1 MKKLEITNK
10 RNAMIILSSIVLT
23 ITIATTSGV
32 TIYKKSMVKAA
43 DNENT
48 LQTVEVIKQDLEKS
62 LSINGTIAALE
73 SQSVTSELSGVKVK
87 SIKVRVGDHVKK
99 GDVVAELDTST
110 IEKALKQAEDS
121 LEIAKQKD
129 ALEMATAK
137 RNYDTAVE
145 QAKIQQERAQR
156 EVDKAQQEYEK
167 SVNASDTADGVY
179 ASAQE
184 NVDSKTGEANYA
196 QGTYDEANGH
206 AKSKAEK
213 YEKKQEKLEDAQKR
227 LTEAERVKTELDG
240 MQEDQVENLNAQKEE
255 AQRELDE
262 AREAVEKAE
271 KEVRKAKHENEQAQ
285 SSLESNQNALSDAKS
300 NLADA
305 KADQASA
312 EADAKSKKEG
322 IDGAKDS
329 VTKAQDSQQDIIR
342 EGEKSLADAKDS
354 IKSTELGQSSSN
366 ISLQQEVE
374 KYKQQIESATL
385 TAPCDGLVTSVGIK
399 EGALYDNGKEIMNI
413 QNDKGYKVNA
423 TVDQYDICD
432 VQEGMPVRIKTDST
446 GEELLEGTVSF
457 VSPIPGGEALSTEQ
471 SSGTASNSND
481 YPIEVSI
488 KNKTDRL
495 RIGMTAKITI
505 VQQEKKGALVVPD
518 SVIQQ
523 SDDGKNYIEVVTG
536 ESAVAGNS
544 EEKNPTPM
552 TEKID
557 ITYGIKTDYYVEING
572 KGIKEG
578 MKVVMPTTDYSEDI
592 WE

>member
-1 MKKLEITNK
+1 MKKIELKDK
-10 RNAMIILSSIVLT
+10 RKAGIILSAIVLT
-23 ITIATTSGV
+23 ITIATTGGV
-32 TIYKKSMVKAA
+32 RIYKKSVVKAA
-43 DNENT
+43 DNENQ
-48 LQTVEVIKQDLEKS
+48 LQTEDITKQDLEKS

-145 QAKIQQERAQR
+145 QARIQQERAQR
-156 EVDKAQQEYEK
+156 EVDRAQQEYEK
-167 SVNASDTADGVY
+167 SVNASGTADGLY

-184 NVDSKTGEANYA
+184 NVDNKTGEANYA
-196 QGTYDEANGH
+196 QGTYDEASGN
-206 AKSKAEK
+206 AKNTAEK
-213 YEKKQEKLEDAQKR
+213 YERKQEKLEDAQKR

-255 AQRELDE
+255 AQRELDD
-262 AREAVEKAE
+262 ARAAVEKAE
-271 KEVRKAKHENEQAQ
+271 KEVRKAKHENEKAQ
-285 SSLESNQNALSDAKS
+285 SALESNQNALSDAKS

-305 KADQASA
+305 KADQANA

-322 IDGAKDS
+322 IDGAQDS
-329 VTKAQDSQQDIIR
+329 VTKAKDSQQDIIR
-342 EGEKSLADAKDS
+342 DGEKSLADAKDS

-366 ISLQQEVE
+366 ISLQQEIE
-374 KYKQQIESATL
+374 KCKQQIASATL
-385 TAPCDGLVTSVGIK
+385 IAPCDGLVTSVGIK
-399 EGALYDNGKEIMNI
+399 EGAIYDNGKEIMNI

-423 TVDQYDICD
+423 TVDQFDICD
-432 VQEGMPVRIKTDST
+432 VKEGMPVKIKTDSM
-446 GEELLEGTVSF
+446 GDELLEGTVSF
-457 VSPIPGGEALSTEQ
+457 VSPIPGGEASGTEQ
-471 SSGTASNSND
+471 SSGTASSSND

-505 VQQEKKGALVVPD
+505 VQQEKKDALVVPD

-536 ESAVAGNS
+536 ESTTEENAGG
-544 EEKNPTPM
+544 ENPVPK

-557 ITYGIKTDYYVEING
+557 VTYGIKTDYYVEING

-578 MKVVMPTTDYSEDI
+578 MKVVIPTTDYSEDTL
-592 WE
+592 E